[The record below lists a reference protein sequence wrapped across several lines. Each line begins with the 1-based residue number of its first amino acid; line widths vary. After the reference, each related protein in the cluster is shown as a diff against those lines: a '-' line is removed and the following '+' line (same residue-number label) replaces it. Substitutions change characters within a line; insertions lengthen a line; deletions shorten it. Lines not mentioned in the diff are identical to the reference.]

1 MIKDLKNPGSR
12 VIIRL
17 LKNTRGK
24 EGIKFVQE
32 ALNRMGKNLVVDGIF
47 GPITTHA
54 VKSVNNRLLHEEL
67 EKLLYPELFET
78 ENGPFADNHTDE
90 TEDEDN
96 DIPLW
101 IKIAYQELGTKE
113 IRGVGSNSRIMQ
125 YHSVAGGAG
134 WTDDVPWC
142 GSFMAF
148 VVTKAS
154 LNPPRYPARALS
166 WLKFGVSSYVPV
178 YGSIAVKKRRGGGH
192 VTLVVGR
199 SKGGKYLYCLGGN
212 QNDAVNIKKYPKSI
226 FVDFRVPYGYR
237 ATKELP
243 VMKGGG
249 VVVSEA

>member
-17 LKNTRGK
+17 LQDTKGK
-24 EGIKFVQE
+24 EGIMIVQE
-32 ALNRMGKNLVVDGIF
+32 ALNRMGKNLLVDGIF
-47 GPITTHA
+47 GPVTTYA
-54 VKSVNNRLLHEEL
+54 IKSVNNRLMHEEI

-78 ENGPFADNHTDE
+78 ESDPFADNTTDE
-90 TEDEDN
+90 TEDSD

-101 IKIAYQELGTKE
+101 VKIAYQELGTKE
-113 IRGVGSNSRIMQ
+113 IIGVGSNSRIMQ

-142 GSFMAF
+142 GSFLAF
-148 VVTKAS
+148 VITKAG
-154 LNPPRYPARALS
+154 LTPPKYPARALS
-166 WLKFGVSSYVPV
+166 WLKFGVSSYIPV

-192 VTLVVGR
+192 ATLVVGR

-212 QNDAVNIKKYPKSI
+212 QNDAVNIKKYPTSV
-226 FVDFRVPYGYR
+226 FFDFRVPYGYM

-243 VMKGGG
+243 VMKGGD
-249 VVVSEA
+249 VVISEA